1 MDISPLSHSLKELIF
16 TGNVNNAIEEESKTN
31 GYNYNDWDFYF
42 KYDGF
47 PSSFEYKSLKKKILN
62 QLVDIT
68 ERIII
73 DDMPYMS
80 TLNNNDRTNANRI
93 IKYIAKQ
100 QTGELSNINHAN
112 YLKTPLD
119 TVNNI
124 LDFFRKNTC
133 FISLRTLQRCC

>member
-1 MDISPLSHSLKELIF
+1 
-16 TGNVNNAIEEESKTN
+16 
-31 GYNYNDWDFYF
+31 
-42 KYDGF
+42 
-47 PSSFEYKSLKKKILN
+47 
-62 QLVDIT
+62 
-68 ERIII
+68 
-73 DDMPYMS
+73 MPYMS